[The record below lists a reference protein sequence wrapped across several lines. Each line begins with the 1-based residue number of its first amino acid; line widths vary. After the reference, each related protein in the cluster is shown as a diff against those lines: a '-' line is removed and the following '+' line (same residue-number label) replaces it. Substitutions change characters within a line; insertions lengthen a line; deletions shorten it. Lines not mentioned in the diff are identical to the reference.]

1 MNHRCLRKTHLQHL
15 EVLRVSGMVFQ
26 SNLLWSFTF
35 RFLTLHLFFTLRLH
49 FNQLLR
55 ITIDNRLINSIT
67 SHLMNHRCLRKSH
80 LQHLEVL
87 RVSRMIL
94 QSHALH
100 CRLSSRRLTN
110 SRIGNGN
117 GTHSRSRWSGD
128 RRHGR
133 CHRRQRQQ
141 VVRVVQK
148 RWVHSIL
155 DHAFDHLLLGNIALQ
170 HMEILAEL
178 RVLATRNLVR
188 SCFHRRSPKS
198 TSLLIQ
204 LLGTNAV
211 GG

>member
-15 EVLRVSGMVFQ
+15 EVFRVSG
-26 SNLLWSFTF
+26 
-35 RFLTLHLFFTLRLH
+35 
-49 FNQLLR
+49 
-55 ITIDNRLINSIT
+55 
-67 SHLMNHRCLRKSH
+67 
-80 LQHLEVL
+80 
-87 RVSRMIL
+87 MIL

-155 DHAFDHLLLGNIALQ
+155 DHAFDHLLLGNTALQ